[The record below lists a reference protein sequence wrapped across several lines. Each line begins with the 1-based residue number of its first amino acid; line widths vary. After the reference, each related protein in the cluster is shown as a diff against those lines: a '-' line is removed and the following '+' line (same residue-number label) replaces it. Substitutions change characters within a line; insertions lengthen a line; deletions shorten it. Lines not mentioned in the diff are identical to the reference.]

1 MPAKIIAGC
10 NQKGGVGKTTTMQHL
25 GRVAV
30 HRGLRVLLVDG
41 DPQGNLTTT
50 TTAEELPQDTAGLAD
65 ALSSRTS
72 DTIRDVIVAGVWDGL
87 DVVPTIGA
95 NDVLRAVRNELD
107 AASVGRERRLSEALA
122 PVLESYDLILIDCG
136 PSLDILTINALTAA
150 HAAIAIT
157 EPKLFGTHG
166 LVQLLN
172 TIREVGEYY
181 NPSLYLAAVIVNR
194 YQENTRSART
204 WKADLDA
211 NREALNL
218 PILEPPMPY
227 HVAISDA
234 IEASKGLDEWPGAK
248 ARAAAKLYDNYLTTI
263 LSSLEGEQS

>member
-10 NQKGGVGKTTTMQHL
+10 NQKGGVGKTATMQNL
-25 GRVAV
+25 ARAAIL
-30 HRGLRVLLVDG
+30 RGKRVLLVDA

-50 TTAEELPQDTAGLAD
+50 TTADEMPQDAAGLAD
-65 ALSSRTS
+65 ALSTRTN
-72 DTIRDVIVAGVWDGL
+72 DTLRDVIVPGVWGGL
-87 DVVPTIGA
+87 DVVPTTGGT
-95 NDVLRAVRNELD
+95 LSAVRNELD
-107 AASVGRERRLSEALA
+107 AASVGRERRFSEALA
-122 PVLESYDLILIDCG
+122 PVLEDYDLILIDCG

-150 HAAIAIT
+150 HAAVAVT
-157 EPKLFGTHG
+157 EAKLYGSHG

-181 NPSLYLAAVIVNR
+181 NPPLFLAAVIVNR
-194 YQENTRSART
+194 YQENTVSGRT

-211 NREALNL
+211 NRAALDL
-218 PILEPPMPY
+218 PLLEPPMPF

-234 IEASKGLDEWPGAK
+234 VEASKGLDEWRGPK
-248 ARAAAKLYDNYLTTI
+248 ARAAAELYDSYLTTI